1 MINDDA
7 QDVSGQRTRSA
18 LGGGPQAPEVQ
29 RVKLIVEEGPSKGL
43 SFTTERGSCTIGSHP
58 SCSLVLDD
66 PTVSRFHCELRFD
79 ENSVRLV
86 DTASH
91 NGTSINGV
99 SVLDAMVRDGSRLTL
114 GNTAIRLRYD
124 IASSPLP
131 LSSKSKFGEMFGESV
146 AMRNTFALLEKA
158 AASNATLL
166 LEGET
171 GTGKTLAARSVHRE
185 SERSTGP
192 FVIVDCGA
200 IPPNLLESEL
210 FGHERGSFT
219 GASQQRVGALEEAS
233 GGTLFLDEIGELPLE
248 LQPKLLGAIEGR
260 WVRRVGS
267 NKTIDVDIRLIVA
280 TNRNLREEV
289 NAGRFRSDLYYRF
302 AVVNI
307 ELPPLRRRPEDI
319 QTLAAAILNSL
330 GAHPQQIDSMMSSG
344 LEEKLVTSGWPG
356 NVRELRN
363 YLERCLVFESVL
375 PLPPSPDEASTSL
388 SDLAYADAKDR
399 ALREFEKTY
408 LQELLA
414 KHEKVSTAA
423 EFAGIDRTYFYRL
436 LRRNGL
442 AKP

>member
-1 MINDDA
+1 VI
-7 QDVSGQRTRSA
+7 
-18 LGGGPQAPEVQ
+18 E
-29 RVKLIVEEGPSKGL
+29 
-43 SFTTERGSCTIGSHP
+43 
-58 SCSLVLDD
+58 D

-86 DTASH
+86 DTQSH
-91 NGTSINGV
+91 NGTTINGV

-114 GNTAIRLRYD
+114 GNTTIRVRYD
-124 IASSPLP
+124 IASNPLP
-131 LSSKSKFGEMFGESV
+131 LSPNSQFGGMFGESV
-146 AMRNTFALLEKA
+146 AMRSTFALLEKA
-158 AASNATLL
+158 AASDATLL

-171 GTGKTLAARSVHRE
+171 GTGKTLAARSVHQNGARHD
-185 SERSTGP
+185 GP
-192 FVIVDCGA
+192 FVMVDCGA
-200 IPPNLLESEL
+200 IPANLLESEL

-219 GASQQRVGALEEAS
+219 GASSQRVGALEEAS

-302 AVVNI
+302 AVVNV
-307 ELPPLRRRPEDI
+307 ELPPLRRRQEDI
-319 QTLAAAILNSL
+319 SHLAQTILLAL
-330 GAHPQQIDSMMSSG
+330 GATPPQVDSMMASG
-344 LEEKLVTSGWPG
+344 LSEKLLHSSWPG

-363 YLERCLVFESVL
+363 YLERCMVFESVL
-375 PLPPSPDEASTSL
+375 PLPELDLGATHRLCSL
-388 SDLAYADAKDR
+388 PYADAKER
-399 ALREFEKTY
+399 ALREFEKSY
-408 LQELLA
+408 LQDLLEE
-414 KHEKVSTAA
+414 HDKVSSAA

-442 AKP
+442 AKK